1 MSQSNVRPSL
11 EELWDKYSYN
21 PFTGTLHRR
30 DNDRPLRGN
39 RCKRSHQLSIH
50 GTARHPYGVVVFAWI
65 NGRWPIQGMEIDHID
80 RNPFNNRCNN
90 LREVTP
96 RQNKQNTKRARG
108 GAYLDSNAWFATI
121 RIQGKSKYLGSFKTE
136 TEARLAYLN
145 ACNKHQL
152 AFIPELITAVESI
165 QTSRTFHS
173 WLA

>member
-39 RCKRSHQLSIH
+39 RCGKSSHQLSIH

-90 LREVTP
+90 LREVTR
-96 RQNKQNTKRARG
+96 RQNIQNTKWFRAGTRYRKG
-108 GAYLDSNAWFATI
+108 SWNTHIYLN
-121 RIQGKSKYLGSFKTE
+121 GKDHWIGTFNTE
-136 TEARLAYLN
+136 SEARKAYLN
-145 ACNKHQL
+145 ICIQRDLACL
-152 AFIPELITAVESI
+152 PELIMTHNL
-165 QTSRTFHS
+165 HS
-173 WLA
+173 KDPHS

>member
-39 RCKRSHQLSIH
+39 RCNRSHQLSIH

-65 NGRWPIQGMEIDHID
+65 NSRWPIQSMEIDHID

-90 LREVTP
+90 LREVTR
-96 RQNKQNTKRARG
+96 RQNMQNTRRAKG
-108 GAYLDSNAWFATI
+108 GAYRHKKMWTATI
-121 RIQGKSKYLGSFKTE
+121 FIQGKTHNLGSYSTE
-136 TEARLAYLN
+136 TQARTAYLT
-145 ACNKHQL
+145 ACNNHQF

-165 QTSRTFHS
+165 QTSCTLHS
-173 WLA
+173 

>member
-1 MSQSNVRPSL
+1 MSQSNVRPPL

-21 PFTGTLHRR
+21 PFTGILHRR

-39 RCKRSHQLSIH
+39 RCSKSSHQLSIH

-65 NGRWPIQGMEIDHID
+65 NGRWPIQGMQIDHID

-90 LREVTP
+90 LREVTR
-96 RQNKQNTKRARG
+96 RQNMQNTKRAKG
-108 GAYLDSNAWFATI
+108 GAYLNSNTWFATI

-136 TEARLAYLN
+136 TEARSAYLN
-145 ACNKHQL
+145 ECTKHQV

-165 QTSRTFHS
+165 QTSRTLHS
-173 WLA
+173 